1 MLSLVIPA
9 YNEEERLPVM
19 LDAALAC
26 FKLHRSKI
34 ISKCQNHTSSKATKL
49 QWIVVSDGST
59 DKTADVVRKYGSNS
73 NSSDTWILLT
83 LQRNS
88 GKGCAVKTGMLA
100 ATGKLR
106 LMVDADGATD
116 FGTGLELLLE
126 ATSVPVVFGS
136 RAHLVS
142 KAQRSMLRTTL
153 MHAFH
158 FFVELLCSSNVR
170 DTQCGFKLFTAEA
183 AQSLF
188 QTLHLQRWAFDI
200 ELVILAE
207 RLGLAIEEVGVPW
220 HEVDGSKLDTNK
232 IQLAIVSLG
241 MLRDM
246 ICVRLCY
253 EMGIWKTKR

>member
-1 MLSLVIPA
+1 MVIPA

-19 LDAALAC
+19 LDAALAF
-26 FKLHRSKI
+26 FKAHRSKI
-34 ISKCQNHTSSKATKL
+34 ITKCQKRTSSKATKL
-49 QWIVVSDGST
+49 QWIVVSDGSI
-59 DKTADVVRKYGSNS
+59 DKTADVVRKYGSSFNS
-73 NSSDTWILLT
+73 TDSWILLT
-83 LQRNS
+83 LQQNS

-126 ATSVPVVFGS
+126 ATSAPVVFGS

-207 RLGLAIEEVGVPW
+207 RLGLAIEEVGIPW

-232 IQLAIVSLG
+232 VQLAIVSLG